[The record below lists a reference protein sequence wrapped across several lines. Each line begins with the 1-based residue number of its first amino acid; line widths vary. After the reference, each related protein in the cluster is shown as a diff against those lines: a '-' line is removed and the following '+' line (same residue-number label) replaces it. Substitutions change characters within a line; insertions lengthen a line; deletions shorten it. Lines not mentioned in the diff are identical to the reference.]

1 MAVIS
6 SNHTQPP
13 QQFHL
18 YRSISKQKVLINNS
32 YICIYTRTLQHEKW
46 VITAYEIT
54 MSVSAPIYMYNI
66 HINKTSVSTRWCY
79 VYINNTW
86 ISSILINC
94 RSLSFSKEWKSF
106 QKTLVVVRSESRKI
120 VWNDSFLPIA
130 GTCKI
135 TIPVIKAALPS
146 NCIIGLVYMMTYE
159 IIIKTHLRI
168 RHLWWTLENCMRIED
183 NRRDYVSSSCYLD
196 IVYIKTDINFWAIW
210 ID

>member
-1 MAVIS
+1 MI
-6 SNHTQPP
+6 NLIWLFYHQITLNRHNN
-13 QQFHL
+13 FICTDL
-18 YRSISKQKVLINNS
+18 YQNKKFSL
-32 YICIYTRTLQHEKW
+32 T
-46 VITAYEIT
+46 
-54 MSVSAPIYMYNI
+54 I
-66 HINKTSVSTRWCY
+66 HIFVYIHVLSTRWCY

-146 NCIIGLVYMMTYE
+146 NCIIIGLVYMMTYE